1 MEQKLAEMRDEGM
14 TIDGI
19 EAEYDLSDLPTGYIR
34 CVGPCRNKNAPML
47 SHTGTGNEVKLKL
60 FNVRRHVQRYHN
72 PNWRAVGER
81 SGDNAP
87 PDYLLNAINNPNT
100 AAHEYMQMPYYY

>member
-1 MEQKLAEMRDEGM
+1 MYDKMEQKLAEMREEGM

-19 EAEYDLSDLPTGYIR
+19 EAEYTQADLPTGYIR

-60 FNVRRHVQRYHN
+60 FNGEYFYYFLN
-72 PNWRAVGER
+72 P
-81 SGDNAP
+81 
-87 PDYLLNAINNPNT
+87 
-100 AAHEYMQMPYYY
+100 